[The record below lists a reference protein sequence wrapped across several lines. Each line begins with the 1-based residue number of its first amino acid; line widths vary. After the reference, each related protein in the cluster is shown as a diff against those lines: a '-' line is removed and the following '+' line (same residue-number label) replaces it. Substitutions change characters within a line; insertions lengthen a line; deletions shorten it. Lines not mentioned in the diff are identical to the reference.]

1 MVCRSSAGTLPGL
14 RTSNDGEAMPG
25 RRLELDAMRG
35 LMLVWIT
42 CTHVPTSLSTYVNQP
57 FGFFAATEGF
67 IFLSALFTGRIYFR
81 IAERDGYG
89 MMARKL
95 WARTLRL
102 YGYHALLLA
111 FAFLVAVP
119 IASRGNRPGLHNLL
133 DFYFMAGPKQAI
145 TEAALLIYRPPLLD
159 ILPLYIIFLAMS
171 SILIL
176 LARRFGWKPILW
188 GSFAFWVLA
197 QFGFRAAEHTF
208 MMHYIPTRIPIH
220 EMGAF
225 DLWAWQFLWIV
236 GLWLGVRWAQDN
248 LPIEATARK
257 VMIPAAVIAG
267 VFFIMRRL
275 IAHGFQLDGTEWL
288 FDKWHLGPLRL
299 LDFAA
304 VAAVLIVGQRWLK
317 PLAVRPLV
325 LMGQSSLQV
334 FCVHLLFCFAGLTLM
349 GNASMLSGWQQF
361 ALLTITI
368 TGMLITARIFSKS
381 EAKNEGQARTQV
393 SSGSTSGRVTSLA
406 AESGPARAGLV
417 GRDSIRLASRS
428 SD

>member
-1 MVCRSSAGTLPGL
+1 MHSQQPATAADGPP
-14 RTSNDGEAMPG
+14 SNAVMG
-25 RRLELDAMRG
+25 RRLELDAARG

-95 WARTLRL
+95 WARTVRL

-111 FAFLVAVP
+111 FAFLVAAP
-119 IASRGNRPGLHNLL
+119 IAPHGDRPGLHNFL
-133 DFYFMAGPKQAI
+133 DFYFMAGAKQAI

-248 LPIEATARK
+248 LPIEESARK
-257 VMIPAAVIAG
+257 VVIPAAVIAG

-317 PLAVRPLV
+317 PLAVGPLV

-349 GNASMLSGWQQF
+349 GNASMLNGWRQF
-361 ALLTITI
+361 ALLSGTL
-368 TGMLITARIFSKS
+368 TGMVITAKIFSKS
-381 EAKNEGQARTQV
+381 EAKTEANTAAKSEGPGKTRI
-393 SSGSTSGRVTSLA
+393 S
-406 AESGPARAGLV
+406 
-417 GRDSIRLASRS
+417 SRS
-428 SD
+428 SSTDLAAGTEPAHLVD